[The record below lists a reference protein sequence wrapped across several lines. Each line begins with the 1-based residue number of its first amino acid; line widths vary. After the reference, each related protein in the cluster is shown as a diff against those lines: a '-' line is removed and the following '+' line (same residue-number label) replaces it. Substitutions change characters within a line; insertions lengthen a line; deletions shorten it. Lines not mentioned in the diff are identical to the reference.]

1 LGSTWGPVGSHF
13 AIVIGATNQG
23 SPKPQVL
30 ELVGTSHFRLS
41 DRIRAG
47 LTPEVTPE
55 GTPEVTPELARMLS
69 AMTGEM
75 SRAEIMAELGLRDEK
90 HFSENYQQYGI
101 NQGLIGMTLPDT
113 PRSRKQ
119 RYRLTARGKELRA
132 RTKRQG

>member
-1 LGSTWGPVGSHF
+1 
-13 AIVIGATNQG
+13 
-23 SPKPQVL
+23 
-30 ELVGTSHFRLS
+30 
-41 DRIRAG
+41 
-47 LTPEVTPE
+47 
-55 GTPEVTPELARMLS
+55 MLS

-90 HFSENYQQYGI
+90 HFRENYQQYGI